1 MKNELNLFI
10 MSPDEVAQW
19 YKPQSPEEQYLV
31 DLISSVD
38 FTKQKELEDEINAL
52 TDETDSQSVDIHDLE
67 EDVNN
72 LKSENRRLNNL
83 IDELEDEIE
92 SLERENNSLKDL
104 VKTLND
110 DILNL
115 Q

>member
-1 MKNELNLFI
+1 MKNELNLFL
-10 MSPDEVAQW
+10 MSPDEVTRW

-38 FTKQKELEDEINAL
+38 FTKQKELEDEIKAL

-72 LKSENRRLNNL
+72 LKRENRKLNNL
-83 IDELEDEIE
+83 IKELEDKIE
-92 SLERENNSLKDL
+92 ELTIDKLFFKTSL
-104 VKTLND
+104 
-110 DILNL
+110 
-115 Q
+115 

>member
-1 MKNELNLFI
+1 MKNELNLFL
-10 MSPDEVAQW
+10 MSPDEVTRW

-38 FTKQKELEDEINAL
+38 FTKQREIED
-52 TDETDSQSVDIHDLE
+52 
-67 EDVNN
+67 
-72 LKSENRRLNNL
+72 LNND

-92 SLERENNSLKDL
+92 SPWRENNNLKDL